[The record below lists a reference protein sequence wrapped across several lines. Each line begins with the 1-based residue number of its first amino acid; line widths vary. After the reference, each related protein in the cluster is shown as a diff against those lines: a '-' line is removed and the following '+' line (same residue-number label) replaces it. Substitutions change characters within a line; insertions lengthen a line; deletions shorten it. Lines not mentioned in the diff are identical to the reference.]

1 MTGLHEFLRQNA
13 DEITTGTAQKL
24 ADELGVELDFDS
36 LTD

>member
-1 MTGLHEFLRQNA
+1 MIGLHEFLRLYA

-24 ADELGVELDFDS
+24 ADEMDVELDLDA